1 LCRQKAARSSYSGS
15 FMELIAAV
23 TTAAN
28 LL

>member
-15 FMELIAAV
+15 IMWLIAPV